1 MKQQFNIN
9 PSDYPLDIFE
19 ICKRISN
26 VEIQAVPFKTA
37 DLRGMV
43 SLAKNNSEAH
53 IILVNS
59 NKSFQEQNFHGFH
72 ELMHIPTVDQPGTL
86 LRCYDTVKPNQ
97 NSYMEWLANEGA
109 AEFVVPYQ
117 LLLPMIKREIR
128 QMITGIG
135 TWQFCENHSYDFGV
149 SPIVLQNRIDSL
161 KYETYQYLNG
171 VPFDKIEILSWNK
184 QKQRGINVKSLVEL
198 ESGRLRQMWN
208 IAI

>member
-9 PSDYPLDIFE
+9 PSDYPVDIFE

-43 SLAKNNSEAH
+43 SLANNVSEAH
-53 IILVNS
+53 VILVNS

-72 ELMHIPTVDQPGTL
+72 ELMHIPTADQPGTL

-109 AEFVVPYQ
+109 AEFVVPYK
-117 LLLPMIKREIR
+117 LLLPMIKDEFSD
-128 QMITGIG
+128 MITGIG
-135 TWQFCENHSYDFGV
+135 TWQFCEDHSDDFGV

-171 VPFDKIEILSWNK
+171 VPLDKIEILSWNK

-198 ESGRLRQMWN
+198 ESERLRRMWN

>member
-1 MKQQFNIN
+1 
-9 PSDYPLDIFE
+9 
-19 ICKRISN
+19 
-26 VEIQAVPFKTA
+26 
-37 DLRGMV
+37 MV
-43 SLAKNNSEAH
+43 SLAQNESDIH
-53 IILVNS
+53 CILVNG
-59 NKSFQEQNFHGFH
+59 NKSFYEQNFHGFH
-72 ELMHIPTVDQPGTL
+72 ELMHIPTVDQPGTI

-97 NSYMEWLANEGA
+97 DSYIEWLANEGA

-171 VPFDKIEILSWNK
+171 DPLDKIEILSWNK